1 VEKMRKNDI
10 EKLFN
15 QDVRDK
21 KVAARGV
28 HGQASKRGFVGKVYT
43 PSDFL
48 DGRSKKGRTYRGTGK
63 VEVWNMYEEIISY
76 EKFQELDQEKQREIL
91 IKYQDKFSVDEICE
105 AWGLNQYHYYKIVKE
120 LDLPPRKKKLF
131 KKTKQK
137 KEQKSAEQTSE
148 TSEKTM
154 VPIQSAISINLN
166 GTYQAEEAAKYL
178 EKLAFL
184 LADMQEKEV
193 EIKLSIQHKL

>member
-1 VEKMRKNDI
+1 M
-10 EKLFN
+10 
-15 QDVRDK
+15 
-21 KVAARGV
+21 
-28 HGQASKRGFVGKVYT
+28 
-43 PSDFL
+43 
-48 DGRSKKGRTYRGTGK
+48 
-63 VEVWNMYEEIISY
+63 
-76 EKFQELDQEKQREIL
+76 
-91 IKYQDKFSVDEICE
+91 
-105 AWGLNQYHYYKIVKE
+105 
-120 LDLPPRKKKLF
+120 PPRKKKLF